1 MKVFLCGAAVC
12 LALAAQ
18 AQLAVE
24 KNYQATCS
32 TCHDGG
38 TGGAPRIDALKA
50 WEARLAQGRLA
61 LYQSALKGK
70 PNTAMAA
77 KGGFTQLSEAE
88 VRDLVDYMLL
98 RLGASALALQPSQNF
113 KDANRPTAT
122 TILPKPESSAFTDT
136 AISHA
141 VAQALQSHWRE
152 QSTAIE
158 TREESVTVRGLGIQI
173 HTTRGIATLSGTVQD
188 PAQVQQ
194 AEMLARGVV
203 GVRQVTNRLIA
214 ASLFEWD

>member
-1 MKVFLCGAAVC
+1 MG
-12 LALAAQ
+12 
-18 AQLAVE
+18 
-24 KNYQATCS
+24 
-32 TCHDGG
+32 D
-38 TGGAPRIDALKA
+38 APRIDAPKA

-77 KGGFTQLSEAE
+77 KGGFTQLSDAE

-98 RLGASALALQPSQNF
+98 RLGAPAIPLQPSQNW
-113 KDANRPTAT
+113 KVASMPAA
-122 TILPKPESSAFTDT
+122 LPKPATSALTDA
-136 AISHA
+136 AISQA

-173 HTTRGIATLSGTVQD
+173 RTNRGVATLSGTVQD

-194 AEMLARGVV
+194 AETLARAVV

>member
-1 MKVFLCGAAVC
+1 VKVFLCGAAVC
-12 LALAAQ
+12 LAVSAQ
-18 AQLAVE
+18 AQPAVE

-32 TCHDGG
+32 ACHDGG
-38 TGGAPRIDALKA
+38 MGDAPRIDAPKA

-77 KGGFTQLSEAE
+77 KGGFTQLSDAE

-98 RLGASALALQPSQNF
+98 RLGAPAIPLQPSQNW
-113 KDANRPTAT
+113 KVASMPAA
-122 TILPKPESSAFTDT
+122 LPKPATSALTDA
-136 AISHA
+136 AISQA

-173 HTTRGIATLSGTVQD
+173 RTNRGVATLSGTVQD

-194 AEMLARGVV
+194 AETLARAVV

>member
-12 LALAAQ
+12 LAVSAQ
-18 AQLAVE
+18 AQPAVE

-32 TCHDGG
+32 ACHDGG
-38 TGGAPRIDALKA
+38 TGDAPRIDAPKA

-77 KGGFTQLSEAE
+77 KGGFTQLSDAE

-98 RLGASALALQPSQNF
+98 RLGAPAIPLQPSQNW
-113 KDANRPTAT
+113 KEASMPEA
-122 TILPKPESSAFTDT
+122 LPKPATSVLTDA
-136 AISHA
+136 AISQA

-173 HTTRGIATLSGTVQD
+173 RTNRGVATLSGTVQD

-194 AEMLARGVV
+194 AETLARAVV